1 MITGGTN
8 GFNYSFLKKKIK
20 VKKYVDSNGL
30 LIVLLYG
37 QRRDK
42 IEK

>member
-1 MITGGTN
+1 MITCGTN
-8 GFNYSFLKKKIK
+8 GFNYSFLKKIK
-20 VKKYVDSNGL
+20 VKIYVDSNGL